1 MRLIEDK
8 ADYLTAT
15 ISSFLPLFYLILLA
29 VVCREEIRYLPRRR
43 RKGTIETHSP
53 KIKMKKN
60 LRKIRWSVV
69 RTLGLI
75 APLIIPLML
84 AACAPTSTTAEP
96 AALESSLWPFWVY
109 FAGVL
114 VVVAGML
121 GVSYVLGQRH
131 QELAT
136 NEPYESG
143 MNPTGSAR
151 VRLSANF
158 YMVAILFVIFDLE
171 AAFIIA
177 WAVAYREAGWLG
189 YLGML
194 VFVVILAVALVYEW
208 RLGVLDW
215 GTRKLR
221 SQIEPSA
228 RRQE

>member
-1 MRLIEDK
+1 
-8 ADYLTAT
+8 
-15 ISSFLPLFYLILLA
+15 
-29 VVCREEIRYLPRRR
+29 
-43 RKGTIETHSP
+43 
-53 KIKMKKN
+53 MKKN
-60 LRKIRWSVV
+60 VRKIRWSVI
-69 RTLGLI
+69 RILGLT
-75 APLIIPLML
+75 APLIVPLML
-84 AACAPTSTTAEP
+84 AACAPAPTAAEP
-96 AALESSLWPFWVY
+96 AAPETTSLWPFWVY

-114 VVVAGML
+114 VIVAGML

-131 QELAT
+131 QEPAT

-177 WAVAYREAGWLG
+177 WAVAYREAGWPG

-194 VFVVILAVALVYEW
+194 VFVAILAAALIYEW

-215 GTRKLR
+215 GVRKLR

-228 RRQE
+228 QRQEQK

>member
-1 MRLIEDK
+1 
-8 ADYLTAT
+8 
-15 ISSFLPLFYLILLA
+15 
-29 VVCREEIRYLPRRR
+29 
-43 RKGTIETHSP
+43 
-53 KIKMKKN
+53 MKKN

>member
-1 MRLIEDK
+1 MNK
-8 ADYLTAT
+8 N
-15 ISSFLPLFYLILLA
+15 
-29 VVCREEIRYLPRRR
+29 V
-43 RKGTIETHSP
+43 RKTD
-53 KIKMKKN
+53 
-60 LRKIRWSVV
+60 WSVI
-69 RTLGLI
+69 RTLSVI
-75 APLIIPLML
+75 TSLIIPLML
-84 AACAPTSTTAEP
+84 VACAPAPTAAEP
-96 AALESSLWPFWVY
+96 AAPETSLWPFWVY

-121 GVSYVLGQRH
+121 GVSYVLGERH
-131 QELAT
+131 QEPAT
-136 NEPYESG
+136 NDPYESG

-171 AAFIIA
+171 VAFLVA

-189 YLGML
+189 YAGML
-194 VFVVILAVALVYEW
+194 VFVAILAVALIYEW

-215 GTRKLR
+215 GVRGLR